1 MRYVEERSRGV
12 NSWSHGHHHHHH
24 HHKKNEILENVNND
38 DEDKNTS
45 ETTSD
50 ESLKTQTQDE
60 SSLLR
65 KVNYL

>member
-24 HHKKNEILENVNND
+24 HKKNETLENVND
-38 DEDKNTS
+38 DEDKTTS